1 MTDYMTFDDLFTQVS
16 RAIKDFQESQA
27 NLVKMVIN
35 QVYLTEVLHV
45 DDLYP
50 LFWLVDFD
58 DSIESQA
65 PSTITGI
72 SVAANAIVTT
82 SAVHGLAIGDLVTIH
97 AVVGMTEINDQIY
110 QVVAVP
116 DTTHVTLSCSSAS
129 FTAYASGGT
138 MHHRGTT
145 LQTSGKN
152 VQRLLLAEWHDE
164 AKMEQILPEEMSEW
178 TGRFHY
184 TDDTERPER
193 WYFGKSYTTTGTEVN
208 QIIWH
213 PGADASYRLRYWFE
227 TRPTRLVNDADVP
240 LLPPMFHD
248 AIVAGAIVRLAE
260 NNVQVENGLVWPGI
274 YKAHI
279 GALVEF
285 NRKYYLDNN
294 RIDRQHPFM
303 V

>member
-1 MTDYMTFDDLFTQVS
+1 MADYIDFEHLVDEVS
-16 RAIKDFQESQA
+16 RAIKDFQESQT

-35 QVYLTEVLHV
+35 QVYLTEVLQC

-58 DSIESQA
+58 DSIETDG
-65 PSTITGI
+65 PSTISGI
-72 SVAANAIVTT
+72 SKAANAIVTT
-82 SAVHGLAIGDLVTIH
+82 SAAHELAIGDLVTIH

-116 DTTHVTLSCSSAS
+116 DSTHVTLSCDSSA
-129 FTAYASGGT
+129 FTAWSSGGT

-145 LQTSGKN
+145 LQTTGKN
-152 VQRLLLAEWHDE
+152 VQRILLAGWHDE
-164 AKMEQILPEEMSEW
+164 DKMEQILPEEMDELTS
-178 TGRFHY
+178 RYHY
-184 TDDTERPER
+184 TDDTSRPTR
-193 WYFGKSYTTTGTEVN
+193 YYFGKSYTTTGSEVN

-213 PGADASYRLRYWFE
+213 PGADDDYRLRYWFE
-227 TRPTRLVNDADVP
+227 VRPTRLVNAADVP
-240 LLPPMFHD
+240 LLPPIFHD
-248 AIVAGAIVRLAE
+248 AIISGSIVRLAE
-260 NNVQVENGLVWPGI
+260 NNVQVENGMVWPGI

-285 NRKYYLDNN
+285 NRKYYLENN